1 MVACAFR
8 GLCRRNRLQEKRERV
23 CLSRLG
29 DEHIPSSI
37 LLPLSACMSVLLPSP
52 PLLILNSPVG
62 ERREKKT
69 PAVQFHS
76 NTQEKTHL
84 LPPETEFAGVRVR
97 GSRGVPWFLGL
108 EGVAGEDAGLMV
120 EMAVGVL
127 LTLAVGE
134 ASWAWEVDS
143 LDTEKCS
150 DEGSKTMWL
159 MN

>member
-1 MVACAFR
+1 MHTNIKEI
-8 GLCRRNRLQEKRERV
+8 NR
-23 CLSRLG
+23 
-29 DEHIPSSI
+29 
-37 LLPLSACMSVLLPSP
+37 
-52 PLLILNSPVG
+52 
-62 ERREKKT
+62 
-69 PAVQFHS
+69 
-76 NTQEKTHL
+76 EKTHL

-97 GSRGVPWFLGL
+97 GSWGVPWFLGL

-150 DEGSKTMWL
+150 DEGSKNYVVNELTISSVG
-159 MN
+159 